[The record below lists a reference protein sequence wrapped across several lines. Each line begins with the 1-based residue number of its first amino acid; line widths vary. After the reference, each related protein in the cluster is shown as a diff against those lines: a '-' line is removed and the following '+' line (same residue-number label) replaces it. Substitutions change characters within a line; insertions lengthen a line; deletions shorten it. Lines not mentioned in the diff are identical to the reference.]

1 MSQASQS
8 DDSNLCQVKANWD
21 TLLYLF
27 LFLTHSRKIP
37 STWEAEAG
45 GFWVQAWSTEWV
57 PGQPGLHRETCL
69 EKPKT
74 KKPQTTKKKNKE
86 KYLSA
91 ILYTSLFLITKSHPV
106 MSAFP
111 HEVFC
116 TIMLLSF
123 GAIEPTHSRPVLY
136 NISSMNLPSHT
147 SLFYFLGYI
156 L

>member
-1 MSQASQS
+1 MLGYRMNRIFLAI
-8 DDSNLCQVKANWD
+8 
-21 TLLYLF
+21 F
-27 LFLTHSRKIP
+27 LFFVVYCL
-37 STWEAEAG
+37 
-45 GFWVQAWSTEWV
+45 FVCF
-57 PGQPGLHRETCL
+57 LHRETCL